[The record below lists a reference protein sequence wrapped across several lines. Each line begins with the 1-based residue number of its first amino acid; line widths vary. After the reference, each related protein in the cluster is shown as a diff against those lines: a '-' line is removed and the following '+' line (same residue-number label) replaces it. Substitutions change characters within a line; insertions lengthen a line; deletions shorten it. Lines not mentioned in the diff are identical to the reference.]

1 MTLVRPDK
9 NAKHMFFVGLCGLP
23 WLWIVNI
30 LYHYKAVYGPLPFT
44 NEDETERDTDESDE
58 GLLGGILGD
67 NENEQEEEHV
77 DSALVKTELTKW
89 VIRSTI
95 GSTLMTTAFITWIL
109 IFQLNRDRFS
119 TKWLVMSPED
129 EISTGW

>member
-1 MTLVRPDK
+1 MTLARPDK

-30 LYHYKAVYGPLPFT
+30 MYHYKAVYGPLPFQ
-44 NEDETERDTDESDE
+44 NDDEPGRDNNDSDE
-58 GLLGGILGD
+58 GLLGGILRD
-67 NENEQEEEHV
+67 DENEQEEENV
-77 DSALVKTELTKW
+77 DPALVKTELTKW

-95 GSTLMTTAFITWIL
+95 GSALMSTAFITWI
-109 IFQLNRDRFS
+109 IVFQLNRDRFS
-119 TKWLVMSPED
+119 SNWFVMSPED